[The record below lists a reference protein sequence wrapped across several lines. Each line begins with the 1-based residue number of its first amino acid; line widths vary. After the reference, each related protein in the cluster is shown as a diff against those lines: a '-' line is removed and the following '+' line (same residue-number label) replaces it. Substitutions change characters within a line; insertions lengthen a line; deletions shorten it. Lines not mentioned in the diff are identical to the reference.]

1 MELDKKIKVKKIFDV
16 FSDIEEVKK
25 YYGKEVY
32 CADFI
37 ENFSYLKLY
46 TNKRKLKAFYT
57 QECKPFLCGGQMCR
71 YALPCEFVEQEKQYR
86 AFTIDEFLNH
96 FDIGEVIV
104 FRSKAMP
111 DYVLHLLFD
120 GYVENGK
127 DNEVAIILGQHRYS
141 LNDLFTNYEYD
152 GGDNWLSFGVEQ

>member
-1 MELDKKIKVKKIFDV
+1 MELDPKIKVKKIFDC
-16 FSDIEEVKK
+16 FSDVEEVKK

-37 ENFSYLKLY
+37 ENFSNLKLY
-46 TNKRKLKAFYT
+46 TDKTKLKTFFP
-57 QECKPFLCGGQMCR
+57 QECKPFLCGGRQHR
-71 YALPCEFVEQEKQYR
+71 YVLPCEFVEQEKQYR
-86 AFTIDEFLNH
+86 AYTIDEFLDR

-111 DYVLHLLFD
+111 DYVLHLLFV

-127 DNEVAIILGQHRYS
+127 DNEVAIILGIHRYS

-152 GGDNWLSFGVEQ
+152 DGDNWLTFGVEE

>member
-16 FSDIEEVKK
+16 FSDYEEVKK

-37 ENFSYLKLY
+37 ENFSNLKLY
-46 TNKRKLKAFYT
+46 TDKTKLKTFFP
-57 QECKPFLCGGQMCR
+57 QECKPFVCSGQQYR
-71 YALPCEFVEQEKQYR
+71 FILPAEFVEQEKQYR
-86 AFTIDEFLNH
+86 ALTIDEFLDR

-104 FRSKAMP
+104 FRSKAVP
-111 DYVLHLLFD
+111 DYALHLLFV
-120 GYVENGK
+120 GYAENGK

-141 LNDLFTNYEYD
+141 LQELFSSYEYD
-152 GGDNWLSFGVEQ
+152 GGDNWFSFGVEE